1 MLDSDQK
8 PLELLPVP
16 SIVSLQKSL
25 TTAEALRSALSAQVE
40 ANNREIKLLEHE
52 EQLLEMVG
60 ALIRRLIDAEV
71 TDGVQAVERLQ
82 TEGLQEIFH
91 DQKLSVRAEVGES
104 RGKVSVSLRTVQH
117 RSDGTEVE
125 GSPDTAFGG
134 SVMTMQS
141 ILMRVTVLFRRNLRP
156 LLLLDETLAAVAN
169 NYVDRAANFLSA
181 LSERLGLDI
190 LLITHDEALV
200 GAAHNAYQIR
210 YIDDQAKFRKMSRK
224 RK

>member
-91 DQKLSVRAEVGES
+91 DQKLSVRASTGA
-104 RGKVSVSLRTVQH
+104 
-117 RSDGTEVE
+117 
-125 GSPDTAFGG
+125 TA
-134 SVMTMQS
+134 Q
-141 ILMRVTVLFRRNLRP
+141 R
-156 LLLLDETLAAVAN
+156 
-169 NYVDRAANFLSA
+169 
-181 LSERLGLDI
+181 
-190 LLITHDEALV
+190 
-200 GAAHNAYQIR
+200 
-210 YIDDQAKFRKMSRK
+210 
-224 RK
+224 